1 MRSRILAVV
10 FLSAFVIGTTFFI
23 APVRSLS
30 LLWEDQ
36 VPSLG
41 LEVTSSVLISGEQY
55 TIVVSD
61 RWWYSK
67 PSEDNLAADAMY
79 YTTNYTDSWDWVDNF
94 AAPGGHSFLQIDGQD
109 VDWGPFSNGDTN
121 HTYSINYTGQD
132 AALVF
137 RTIDWVDGNYTN
149 NECKLL
155 VRIYGEHTVGGTII
169 DADLFGTS
177 LYVVSIFAV
186 ILSVTF
192 VTVFCDKLIAR
203 RVQRAL
209 FLAKWSTGTS
219 SESENRFHK

>member
-1 MRSRILAVV
+1 LKMRSRILAVV
-10 FLSAFVIGTTFFI
+10 LLSALVLGTTFFI

-36 VPSLG
+36 VPSSG
-41 LEVTSSVLISGEQY
+41 LEVISPVLISGRQY

-121 HTYSINYTGQD
+121 HTYTIGYAGQD
-132 AALVF
+132 AALLF
-137 RTIDWVDGNYTN
+137 RIVDWVDGNYSN

-155 VRIYGEHTVGGTII
+155 VRIYGEYTVGGTIV
-169 DADLFGTS
+169 DADLLGTL
-177 LYVVSIFAV
+177 LYVVSIITV

-192 VTVFCDKLIAR
+192 VPTLCGKSFAR
-203 RVQRAL
+203 RVPRAL
-209 FLAKWSTGTS
+209 FLPT
-219 SESENRFHK
+219 

>member
-1 MRSRILAVV
+1 MRSKVLAFV
-10 FLSAFVIGTTFFI
+10 FLSVLVIGTMFFV

-36 VPSLG
+36 VLSSG
-41 LEVTSSVLISGEQY
+41 LEVTSPVLISGEQY

-79 YTTNYTDSWDWVDNF
+79 YTTDYTDSWDWVNHF
-94 AAPGGHSFLQIDGQD
+94 AAPDGHSFLRIDGQD
-109 VDWGPFSNGDTN
+109 IDWGPFSNGDTN
-121 HTYSINYTGQD
+121 HTYSINYTGQS
-132 AALVF
+132 AALTF
-137 RTIDWVDGNYTN
+137 RIVDWVDGNYTN

-155 VRIYGEHTVGGTII
+155 VRIYGEHTVGGTIV

-177 LYVVSIFAV
+177 WYVVSIFAV

-192 VTVFCDKLIAR
+192 VTMFCNKLFAR
-203 RVQRAL
+203 RVQSGL
-209 FLAKWSTGTS
+209 FLA
-219 SESENRFHK
+219 E

>member
-1 MRSRILAVV
+1 MRSRVLAVV
-10 FLSAFVIGTTFFI
+10 LLSVLVIGTMFFV
-23 APVRSLS
+23 ASVKSLS

-36 VPSLG
+36 VLSSG
-41 LEVTSSVLISGEQY
+41 LEVTSPVLISGEQY

-79 YTTNYTDSWDWVDNF
+79 YTTDYTDSWDWVDNL
-94 AAPGGHSFLQIDGQD
+94 AAPDGHSFLQIDGQD

-121 HTYSINYTGQD
+121 HTYTIGYTGQD

-137 RTIDWVDGNYTN
+137 RIVDWVDGDSTN

-155 VRIYGEHTVGGTII
+155 VRIYGEHTVGGTIVN
-169 DADLFGTS
+169 ADLFGTS

-186 ILSVTF
+186 IFSATF
-192 VTVFCDKLIAR
+192 VIVFRGKLFAR
-203 RVQRAL
+203 RVKSAL
-209 FLAKWSTGTS
+209 LAK
-219 SESENRFHK
+219 

>member
-10 FLSAFVIGTTFFI
+10 FLSVLVIGTTFFV
-23 APVRSLS
+23 APVKSLS

-36 VPSLG
+36 VPSSG
-41 LEVTSSVLISGEQY
+41 LEVTSPVLISGEQH
-55 TIVVSD
+55 TILVSD

-79 YTTNYTDSWDWVDNF
+79 YTTDYTDSWDWINNF
-94 AAPGGHSFLQIDGQD
+94 ATPGGHSFLQIDGQD

-137 RTIDWVDGNYTN
+137 RIVDWVDGNYTN

-155 VRIYGEHTVGGTII
+155 VRIYDEYLVGGTII
-169 DADLFGTS
+169 DANLFGTS
-177 LYVVSIFAV
+177 SYIISLFAV

-192 VTVFCDKLIAR
+192 VTVFHGKLFAR

-209 FLAKWSTGTS
+209 FLAK
-219 SESENRFHK
+219 

>member
-10 FLSAFVIGTTFFI
+10 FLSVLVIGTTLFI
-23 APVRSLS
+23 APVESLS

-36 VPSLG
+36 VPSSG
-41 LEVTSSVLISGEQY
+41 LEVTSPVLISGEQY
-55 TIVVSD
+55 TILVSD

-79 YTTNYTDSWDWVDNF
+79 HTTDYTDSWDWINNF
-94 AAPGGHSFLQIDGQD
+94 AAPSGHSFLQIDGQD

-137 RTIDWVDGNYTN
+137 RIVDWVDGNYTN

-155 VRIYGEHTVGGTII
+155 VRIYDEYLVGGTII
-169 DADLFGTS
+169 DANLFGTS
-177 LYVVSIFAV
+177 SYIISLFAV

-192 VTVFCDKLIAR
+192 VTVFHDKLFAR

-209 FLAKWSTGTS
+209 FLAK
-219 SESENRFHK
+219 

>member
-10 FLSAFVIGTTFFI
+10 FLSVLVIGTTFFV
-23 APVRSLS
+23 APAKSLS

-36 VPSLG
+36 VPSSG
-41 LEVTSSVLISGEQY
+41 SEVTSPVLISSEQY
-55 TIVVSD
+55 TILVSD

-67 PSEDNLAADAMY
+67 PSEENLAADAMY
-79 YTTNYTDSWDWVDNF
+79 YTTDYTDSWDWINSF
-94 AAPGGHSFLQIDGQD
+94 AAPSGHSFLQIDGQD

-137 RTIDWVDGNYTN
+137 RIVDWVDGNYTN

-155 VRIYGEHTVGGTII
+155 VRIYGDYSVGGTII
-169 DADLFGTS
+169 DANLFGTS
-177 LYVVSIFAV
+177 LYIISLFAV

-192 VTVFCDKLIAR
+192 VTMFCEKLFAR

-209 FLAKWSTGTS
+209 FLAK
-219 SESENRFHK
+219 

>member
-1 MRSRILAVV
+1 MKMRSRILAVV
-10 FLSAFVIGTTFFI
+10 LLSVLVIGMTFFI
-23 APVRSLS
+23 APVKSLS

-36 VPSLG
+36 VPSSG
-41 LEVTSSVLISGEQY
+41 LEVTSPVLISGEQY

-94 AAPGGHSFLQIDGQD
+94 AAPGGHSFLQIDVQD
-109 VDWGPFSNGDTN
+109 VDWGPFSNGDMN
-121 HTYSINYTGQD
+121 HTYTIGYTGQD

-137 RTIDWVDGNYTN
+137 RIVDWVDGNYMN

-169 DADLFGTS
+169 DTDLFGTS
-177 LYVVSIFAV
+177 LYVISIFAV

-192 VTVFCDKLIAR
+192 VAVFCDKLFAR
-203 RVQRAL
+203 RVKGAL
-209 FLAKWSTGTS
+209 FLPK
-219 SESENRFHK
+219 

>member
-1 MRSRILAVV
+1 LEMRIRILAIVL
-10 FLSAFVIGTTFFI
+10 LSMCVLGTTFFI
-23 APVRSLS
+23 APGKSLS

-36 VPSLG
+36 VLSSG
-41 LEVTSSVLISGEQY
+41 LEVTSLVLISGEQY
-55 TIVVSD
+55 TVVVSD
-61 RWWYSK
+61 RWWHSK

-79 YTTNYTDSWDWVDNF
+79 YTTDYTDSWDWVNHF

-121 HTYSINYTGQD
+121 HTYTIGYAGQD

-137 RTIDWVDGNYTN
+137 RIVDWVDGNYTN

-177 LYVVSIFAV
+177 LYVVSFFAV
-186 ILSVTF
+186 IFSVSF
-192 VTVFCDKLIAR
+192 VIVFRGRLFAR
-203 RVQRAL
+203 RVKRVL
-209 FLAKWSTGTS
+209 FLPK
-219 SESENRFHK
+219 

>member
-1 MRSRILAVV
+1 LKMRSRVLAVV
-10 FLSAFVIGTTFFI
+10 FLSVLVIGTTFFI
-23 APVRSLS
+23 APVKSLS

-36 VPSLG
+36 VPSSG
-41 LEVTSSVLISGEQY
+41 LEVTSPVLISGEQY

-67 PSEDNLAADAMY
+67 PSEDNLAGDAMY

-109 VDWGPFSNGDTN
+109 VYWGPFSNGDTN
-121 HTYSINYTGQD
+121 HTYTIGYTGQD

-137 RTIDWVDGNYTN
+137 RIVDWVDGNYTN

-169 DADLFGTS
+169 DADQFGTS
-177 LYVVSIFAV
+177 LYVVSILVV

-192 VTVFCDKLIAR
+192 VTMFCDKLSAR
-203 RVQRAL
+203 RVKRAL
-209 FLAKWSTGTS
+209 FLPK
-219 SESENRFHK
+219 

>member
-23 APVRSLS
+23 APARSLS

-36 VPSLG
+36 VASLG
-41 LEVTSSVLISGEQY
+41 LEVTSPVLISGEQY

-79 YTTNYTDSWDWVDNF
+79 YTTDYTDSWDWVDNF

-121 HTYSINYTGQD
+121 HTYSINYAGQG
-132 AALVF
+132 AALTF
-137 RTIDWVDGNYTN
+137 RIVDWVDGNYTN

-177 LYVVSIFAV
+177 WYVASVFAV

-192 VTVFCDKLIAR
+192 VAMLCNKLFAR
-203 RVQRAL
+203 RVQSGL
-209 FLAKWSTGTS
+209 FLT
-219 SESENRFHK
+219 E

>member
-10 FLSAFVIGTTFFI
+10 FLSVLVIGTTLFI
-23 APVRSLS
+23 APVESLS

-36 VPSLG
+36 VPSSG
-41 LEVTSSVLISGEQY
+41 LEVTSPVLISGEQY

-79 YTTNYTDSWDWVDNF
+79 YTKNYTDSWDWVDNF
-94 AAPGGHSFLQIDGQD
+94 AAPDGHSFLQIDGQD

-137 RTIDWVDGNYTN
+137 RIVDWVDGNYTN

-155 VRIYGEHTVGGTII
+155 VRIYDEYLVGGTII
-169 DADLFGTS
+169 DANLFGTS
-177 LYVVSIFAV
+177 SYIISLFAV

-192 VTVFCDKLIAR
+192 VTVFHGKLFAR
-203 RVQRAL
+203 RVQRAP
-209 FLAKWSTGTS
+209 FLAK
-219 SESENRFHK
+219 

>member
-23 APVRSLS
+23 APARSLS

-36 VPSLG
+36 VASLG

-79 YTTNYTDSWDWVDNF
+79 YTTDYTDSWDWVDNF
-94 AAPGGHSFLQIDGQD
+94 AAPDGHSFLQIDGQD
-109 VDWGPFSNGDTN
+109 VDWGSLSNGDTN
-121 HTYSINYTGQD
+121 HTYTIGCTGQD
-132 AALVF
+132 AALLF
-137 RTIDWVDGNYTN
+137 RIVDWVDGNYSN

-155 VRIYGEHTVGGTII
+155 VRIYGEHAVGGTII
-169 DADLFGTS
+169 DADLLGTS

-186 ILSVTF
+186 VLSVTF
-192 VTVFCDKLIAR
+192 VTVFCEKLSAR
-203 RVQRAL
+203 RVKRSL
-209 FLAKWSTGTS
+209 FLPK
-219 SESENRFHK
+219 

>member
-1 MRSRILAVV
+1 LEMRNRILAVALLSV
-10 FLSAFVIGTTFFI
+10 FVLGTTFFV
-23 APVRSLS
+23 APVKSLS

-36 VPSLG
+36 VPSSG
-41 LEVTSSVLISGEQY
+41 LEVASRVLISGQQY

-61 RWWYSK
+61 RWWYSR

-79 YTTNYTDSWDWVDNF
+79 YTTNYTDSWDWVDNL
-94 AAPGGHSFLQIDGQD
+94 AAPDGHSFLQINGQD

-137 RTIDWVDGNYTN
+137 RIVDWVDGNYTN

-186 ILSVTF
+186 ILSATF
-192 VTVFCDKLIAR
+192 VTMFCDKLSAR
-203 RVQRAL
+203 RVQRARM
-209 FLAKWSTGTS
+209 KY
-219 SESENRFHK
+219 